1 MNRFS
6 IISAIGM
13 GFYQSEIDGRLK
25 IPWNFGVSYAMAII
39 SCVLSFSVAFSHFL
53 VLIMYGS
60 EVSKVPESHVKGSY
74 GVIVISLIIEL
85 ALPLIIHIDK
95 TKKFPLRDVFFKTGS
110 KQPKSANDKPD
121 SSNRR
126 SRPGVVNMR
135 TNPVS
140 SIEDQAA
147 GFRTSVTSLS
157 EAETFKKFAFYENP
171 GMNPSTVSLAS
182 YSSVNARTAAY
193 TNTPNLAE
201 TSSLESAVLQL
212 STIITYPKGLHEQQ
226 PEAEIHSAVGLII
239 FSLFIEVVMPWVI
252 WLSISRRFFLDHVTL
267 VNVIK
272 LCGCGTETIEHSTL
286 PSRSGTSENVSTQDT
301 ASTHFSTGTSL
312 TSLTERETFNRYV
325 DEGEPILFPIR
336 NSVSAEVYSNPG
348 GRFEPETSKK
358 ISAESLV

>member
-1 MNRFS
+1 MRPPVELNRPTLLNLVAIVCYCLAILFH
-6 IISAIGM
+6 IIAYATNSWSSLVLAGTRWEMGLWQGCREANGSWMCTNEIFEDEVFQSGM
-13 GFYQSEIDGRLK
+13 SSDWHVGSQVMMTLALILLFLLE
-25 IPWNFGVSYAMAII
+25 F
-39 SCVLSFSVAFSHFL
+39 VLLGYVCIHRFQKYKNKLVAFIIGLS
-53 VLIMYGS
+53 
-60 EVSKVPESHVKGSY
+60 VS
-74 GVIVISLIIEL
+74 
-85 ALPLIIHIDK
+85 A
-95 TKKFPLRDVFFKTGS
+95 
-110 KQPKSANDKPD
+110 
-121 SSNRR
+121 
-126 SRPGVVNMR
+126 
-135 TNPVS
+135 
-140 SIEDQAA
+140 
-147 GFRTSVTSLS
+147 
-157 EAETFKKFAFYENP
+157 
-171 GMNPSTVSLAS
+171 
-182 YSSVNARTAAY
+182 
-193 TNTPNLAE
+193 
-201 TSSLESAVLQL
+201 AVLQL

>member
-1 MNRFS
+1 MRPPVELNRPTLLNLVAIVCYCLAILFH
-6 IISAIGM
+6 IIAYATNSWSSLVLAGTRWEMGLWQGCREANGSWMCTNEIFEDEVFQSGSDWHVGSQVMMTLALILLFLLEFVLLGYVCIHRFQKYKNKLVAFIIGLSVSA
-13 GFYQSEIDGRLK
+13 
-25 IPWNFGVSYAMAII
+25 
-39 SCVLSFSVAFSHFL
+39 AFSHFL

-201 TSSLESAVLQL
+201 TSSLESGV
-212 STIITYPKGLHEQQ
+212 
-226 PEAEIHSAVGLII
+226 
-239 FSLFIEVVMPWVI
+239 
-252 WLSISRRFFLDHVTL
+252 
-267 VNVIK
+267 
-272 LCGCGTETIEHSTL
+272 
-286 PSRSGTSENVSTQDT
+286 
-301 ASTHFSTGTSL
+301 
-312 TSLTERETFNRYV
+312 
-325 DEGEPILFPIR
+325 
-336 NSVSAEVYSNPG
+336 
-348 GRFEPETSKK
+348 
-358 ISAESLV
+358 